1 MGYVEDN
8 LLPDEKIIIKAK
20 VHWII
25 FIFPTLLL
33 VFGLLL
39 ALITRV
45 SSPTGND
52 TLLTSLV
59 CIWSWP
65 IIGLFTLI
73 VAILVYL
80 TTEFALTNRR
90 IIAKTGILNQRS
102 LEIVTNKIESISVN
116 RSIVGRILNY
126 GNIIVVGSGGTK
138 QIIKTIAKPME
149 LRHRINIEIT
159 TTKL

>member
-33 VFGLLL
+33 LLGLLF

-52 TLLTSLV
+52 TLLTSLI

-65 IIGLFTLI
+65 IIGLFLLI

-102 LEIVTNKIESISVN
+102 QEIVTNKIESISVN
-116 RSIVGRILNY
+116 RSIVGRIFNY

-138 QIIKTIAKPME
+138 QIFKNIAKPME
-149 LRHRINIEIT
+149 LRHRINYEVT
-159 TTKL
+159 LTK